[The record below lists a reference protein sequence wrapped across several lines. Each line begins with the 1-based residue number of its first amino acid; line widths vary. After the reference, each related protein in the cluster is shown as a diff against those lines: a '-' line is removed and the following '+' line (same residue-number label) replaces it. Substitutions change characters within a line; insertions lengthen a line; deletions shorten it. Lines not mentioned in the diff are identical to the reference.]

1 VDRRDEDPAKRWDR
15 NYSEL
20 LQELRVAQ
28 TGVQILFAFLLTIPF
43 SARFVEAT
51 GPFDH
56 FVYVFTVVTTALA
69 MALLVA
75 PATHHRQMFRQGR
88 KPELVVTSS
97 RLAKVGLAVM
107 LVSVMGAVY
116 LVLDVVAGLGWAA
129 AIVGFLAALYV
140 FLWYVVPRLNL
151 K

>member
-1 VDRRDEDPAKRWDR
+1 MERRDEDPAKRWDR
-15 NYSEL
+15 NYAEL

-43 SARFVEAT
+43 SARFTEVT
-51 GPFDH
+51 SGFDR
-56 FVYVFTVVTTALA
+56 FIYAFTVITTALA

-75 PATHHRQMFRQGR
+75 PVSHHRQVFRQGR

-97 RLAKVGLAVM
+97 RMAKAGLVVM
-107 LVSVMGAVY
+107 LLSVMGAVY

-129 AIVGFLAALYV
+129 GIVAFLAAFYI

>member
-1 VDRRDEDPAKRWDR
+1 
-15 NYSEL
+15 L

-43 SARFVEAT
+43 SARFAEQT
-51 GPFDH
+51 NGFDH

-75 PATHHRQMFRQGR
+75 PVSHHRQVFRQGR

-97 RLAKVGLAVM
+97 RMAKAGLVVM
-107 LVSVMGAVY
+107 LLSVLGAVY
-116 LVLDVVAGLGWAA
+116 LVLEVVAGLGWAGG
-129 AIVGFLAALYV
+129 IVAFLAAVYV